1 MHMGGNNTSDDW
13 ASIYRPGTLNDILGN
28 PGAVRELKSWAE
40 SWNEGIPKKRA
51 VVLMGPP
58 GIGKTSAA
66 LALASD
72 MGWGVIEMNASDQR
86 TGKAI
91 EDIALRGAMFN
102 TFTAKGEYLR
112 SSEGGRK
119 LIILDEADNLFGR
132 QDRGAMPAIVKLVS
146 ETLQPVVLIVNDFYE
161 LSRKSSSIKT
171 KTLQIKFQRPPATTI
186 NRALRNIA
194 DKEGVDIGPAAIKII
209 ADNAAGDLRAAV
221 SDFQSVAQGKT
232 TVTNAHAEVVSE
244 RDTRS
249 SMYDLVYSVFRKK
262 DPAAARRILWD
273 ADSTPEDAI
282 LWIDENMPHEYL
294 DRGDLVRGYEK
305 LSRAD
310 IFLGRVRRR
319 QYYGFWSYAGDMM
332 TFGVSNARH
341 SNKVASGRIRF
352 PSYLSKMSRSRSVR
366 NTRKG
371 VSLKLAVYM
380 HTSTKRVE
388 HDVLPYIRIIAS
400 NDADF
405 RTLLIRDVGF
415 DSEELAF
422 IIGKKIDSSE
432 VIDAVAAAEPDFY
445 KRVSTEPVPLEEEY
459 SEAEVTKESPSPNRN
474 QRSLFDF

>member
-1 MHMGGNNTSDDW
+1 MGGNNTSDDW

-273 ADSTPEDAI
+273 TDSTPEDAI

-445 KRVSTEPVPLEEEY
+445 KRVSTEPVPLEEDY
-459 SEAEVTKESPSPNRN
+459 LEAEVTKESPSPNRN